1 MQISND
7 IKLFLKGIPNS
18 YSQVFFSDQKLFAGI
33 LILVTFF
40 DLYAGL
46 LGFLAVITTN
56 LTGFLLGFDKKIIS
70 KGVFGFNSLLVGL
83 GLGVYFKP
91 DLLLIVV
98 IILSAILTLLIATTL
113 QGVIGKYAL
122 PFLSIPF
129 LLAIWIMTLATRDF
143 TALGISERGIY
154 TFNDLYTIGGGTLV
168 RLYEWWNQIQIPRS
182 VRIYLISLGAILFQ
196 YNVLSGI
203 LLATGLFLYSRI
215 SFSLSLIGFYTAY
228 LFYEVIG
235 ANISELSY
243 SYIGF
248 NYILTSIAIGGFFII
263 PSKRSYLWVIVLIPI
278 VAVITIS
285 LSKIFLIFKLSIYSL
300 PFNLVVLLFLY
311 ALKFRIKPSSRL
323 SEVLIQQNTPEKNL
337 YSFHNEM
344 VRFQHHEKVAVRL
357 PFLGIWTVSQARD
370 GEYTHK
376 NEFRHAWDFVITDT
390 ENKQFMGSGDL
401 LTDYHCY
408 DKMVLAPADGTIE
421 FISDHIADNVV
432 GEVNL
437 KENWGNTVIIKHD
450 DNLYSSMNHLKEGSI
465 EVREGDTVKLGDR
478 VGRCGNSGR
487 SPYPHLHF
495 QIQETPYIGSVTLEY
510 PISYYIRNTHS
521 SLSLQ
526 SFMYPQ
532 LNDQVSNIEQND
544 LLHNAF
550 HFIPGKRYHF
560 DVVRNMEKAKSFWE
574 VNTDP
579 YNNSYIHCH
588 QSGAMAYFKND
599 GNLMFFTHF
608 SGDKRSLLY
617 YFFLAAFQVQQ
628 GFYQGL
634 TISDR
639 YPLNLIFNHPLLGLQ
654 DIVAPFWKFLRSE
667 YEFHYDWIDSDMSPS
682 EIRLVSSARNIF
694 SGRIIKQFD
703 FIIHINEKGLSRF
716 EVKSADLK
724 IDATCTD

>member
-129 LLAIWIMTLATRDF
+129 LLSIWIMTLATRDF

-337 YSFHNEM
+337 YSFHNEV

-421 FISDHIADNVV
+421 FIADHIADNVV

-495 QIQETPYIGSVTLEY
+495 QIQETPYIGSVTFEY
-510 PISYYIRNTHS
+510 PISYYIRNTHN

-560 DVVRNMEKAKSFWE
+560 DVVRNMEKAESFWE

-682 EIRLVSSARNIF
+682 EIKLVSSARNIF

>member
-1 MQISND
+1 LKISND

-154 TFNDLYTIGGGTLV
+154 TFNDLYTIGGDGLV
-168 RLYEWWNQIQIPRS
+168 KLYEWWNQIQIPRS
-182 VRIYLISLGAILFQ
+182 LRIYFISLGAILFQ
-196 YNVLSGI
+196 YNLLSGI

-228 LFYEVIG
+228 LFYDVIG

-300 PFNLVVLLFLY
+300 PFNLVVLLFIY
-311 ALKFRIKPSSRL
+311 ALKFRLKPSTRL

-337 YSFHNEM
+337 YSFHNEV
-344 VRFQHHEKVAVRL
+344 VRFQHHEKVAIRL

-401 LTDYHCY
+401 LSDYHCY
-408 DKMVLAPADGTIE
+408 DKMILAPADGTIE
-421 FISDHIADNVV
+421 FVADHIPDNII

-437 KENWGNTVIIKHD
+437 KDNWGNTVIIKHD

-465 EVREGDTVKLGDR
+465 EVKEGDTVKLGDR

-510 PISYYIRNTHS
+510 PISYYILNTHN

-560 DVVRNMEKAKSFWE
+560 DVVRNMEKAESFWE

-579 YNNSYIHCH
+579 YNNSYIRCH

-608 SGDKRSLLY
+608 SGDKKSLLY

-639 YPLNLIFNHPLLGLQ
+639 YPLNLIFNQPLLGLQ

-694 SGRIIKQFD
+694 SGRVIKQFD

-716 EVKSADLK
+716 EVKSADLQ